1 MRETLI
7 DLLTKVVNIDVY
19 NIGDV
24 FQVITPDS
32 VNDLGAR
39 EYLTRMA
46 HQVLQQGKLFGCQL
60 DEASITPCFVPHQV
74 KCQIADTKL
83 RSLIKTAV
91 AAAEQSVDAG
101 Q

>member
-1 MRETLI
+1 MV
-7 DLLTKVVNIDVY
+7 DLLTQVVNVDIH
-19 NIGDV
+19 NIGES
-24 FQVITPDS
+24 FQVITPDG
-32 VNDLGAR
+32 VNDLSAR

-46 HQVLQQGKLFGCQL
+46 HQILQEGKLFGCQL

-83 RSLIKTAV
+83 RSLIKTPV